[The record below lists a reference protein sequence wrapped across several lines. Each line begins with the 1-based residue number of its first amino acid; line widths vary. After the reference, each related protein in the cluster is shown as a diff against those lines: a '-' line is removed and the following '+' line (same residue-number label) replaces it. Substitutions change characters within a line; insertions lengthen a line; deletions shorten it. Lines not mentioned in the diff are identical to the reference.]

1 MRENAELDPDF
12 IFSQYAAGP
21 NQTEF
26 QTLAAV
32 SETSDAGNSTEPTN
46 QTSPIFIES
55 IQRSRI
61 DQKNFEFDFQNEPFL

>member
-1 MRENAELDPDF
+1 MANNAELDPDF
-12 IFSQYAAGP
+12 IFAQYTAGP

-32 SETSDAGNSTEPTN
+32 SEASDAGVSTEPTN
-46 QTSPIFIES
+46 QTSPVFIES

-61 DQKNFEFDFQNEPFL
+61 DQKQYLFEFENEPFL

>member
-1 MRENAELDPDF
+1 MRNNAELDPDF
-12 IFSQYAAGP
+12 IFSQYTAGP

-32 SETSDAGNSTEPTN
+32 SEASDAGVSTEPTN
-46 QTSPIFIES
+46 QTSPVFIES

-61 DQKNFEFDFQNEPFL
+61 DQKNFEYDFEYESFL

>member
-1 MRENAELDPDF
+1 MANNAELDPDF
-12 IFSQYAAGP
+12 IFSQYTAGP

-32 SETSDAGNSTEPTN
+32 SEASDAGVSTEPTN
-46 QTSPIFIES
+46 QTSPVFIES

-61 DQKNFEFDFQNEPFL
+61 DQKQYLFEFENEPFL